1 MYEDEHQG
9 KGAQVKDRPPKRIKF
24 KAKPP
29 KHFKV
34 IYHNDD
40 YTPMEFVAWTIME
53 IFNRSEVEANSL
65 TFEVHKAGKAIVGI
79 YDFQTAETKIS
90 DVLQLAKEHEFPLN
104 VTGEPVD

>member
-1 MYEDEHQG
+1 
-9 KGAQVKDRPPKRIKF
+9 
-24 KAKPP
+24 
-29 KHFKV
+29 
-34 IYHNDD
+34 
-40 YTPMEFVAWTIME
+40 ME

-90 DVLQLAKEHEFPLN
+90 DVLELAKEHEFPLN

>member
-1 MYEDEHQG
+1 MKNDTTVIDQG
-9 KGAQVKDRPPKRIKF
+9 DSEVLKIPKKL
-24 KAKPP
+24 KPP
-29 KHFKV
+29 RKYKV

-53 IFNRSEVEANSL
+53 IFNKSEVEANSL
-65 TFEVHKAGKAIVGI
+65 TFQVHKEGKAIVGI

-90 DVLQLAKEHEFPLN
+90 DVLELAKEHEFPLN

>member
-1 MYEDEHQG
+1 MEWGTSQ
-9 KGAQVKDRPPKRIKF
+9 Q

-40 YTPMEFVAWTIME
+40 YTPMEFVSWTIME
-53 IFNRSEVEANSL
+53 IFNKSEVEANSL
-65 TFEVHKAGKAIVGI
+65 TFQVHKEGKAIVGI

-90 DVLQLAKEHEFPLN
+90 DVLELAKEHEFPLN